1 MLVAIKQLNEP
12 VLWFPRYTRKIN
24 ADYVNY
30 GMKISTGS
38 QELCLE

>member
-1 MLVAIKQLNEP
+1 MPVAIKQLNEP
-12 VLWFPRYTRKIN
+12 VIWFRRYRRKTN